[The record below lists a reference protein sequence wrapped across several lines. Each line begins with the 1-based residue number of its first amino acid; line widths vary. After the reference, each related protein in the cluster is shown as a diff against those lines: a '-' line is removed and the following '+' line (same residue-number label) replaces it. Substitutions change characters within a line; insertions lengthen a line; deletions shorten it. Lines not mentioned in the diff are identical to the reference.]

1 MYQQSKT
8 ARITGTALLAA
19 IIIMLQTTATFIRPG
34 LIPINLVLPAIV
46 VGAAM
51 YGAKTGA
58 FLGMCFGAVVLMS
71 GITGTAPMSTMMW
84 TANPILMTIVTLG
97 RGAALGYVAGVV
109 FALFSKKKQQD
120 GVLAAAIAAPIVNT
134 GIFLAAL
141 IFLFRDTLVHF
152 AGDTNIL
159 YHAFIVMAGT
169 NFIIELFINI
179 GLVAVIVRI
188 LDAIRVTRKGAL
200 HGSGN

>member
-8 ARITGTALLAA
+8 QRIAGTALLAA
-19 IIIMLQTTATFIRPG
+19 IIVILQVTATFLRPG

-46 VGAAM
+46 IGAAM
-51 YGAKTGA
+51 YGTKAGA
-58 FLGMCFGAVVLMS
+58 FLGLCFGGVVLAS
-71 GITGTAPMSTMMW
+71 GISGTAPMSTMMW

-97 RGAALGYVAGVV
+97 RGMAQGYVAGVV
-109 FALFSKKKQQD
+109 FTLFSKNKRQD
-120 GVLAAAIAAPIVNT
+120 GVLAAAIAAPITNT

-159 YHAFIVMAGT
+159 YHAFIIMAGT
-169 NFIIELFINI
+169 NFIIEMFINI
-179 GLVAVIVRI
+179 GLVSVIVRI
-188 LDAIRVTRKGAL
+188 LDSIRVVQKGTS
-200 HGSGN
+200 HGTGH